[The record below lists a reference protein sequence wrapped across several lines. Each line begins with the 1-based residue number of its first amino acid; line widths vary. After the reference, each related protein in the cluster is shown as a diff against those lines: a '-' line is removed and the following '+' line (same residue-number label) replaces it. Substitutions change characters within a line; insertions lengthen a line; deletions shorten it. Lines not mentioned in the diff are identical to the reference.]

1 MHDPEIQSF
10 NLSFKFVLFYRML
23 IFVSFKTG
31 DNGDFNVQIWELQR
45 NGRVVFVARDFL
57 TLQP

>member
-1 MHDPEIQSF
+1 MKAYVYICKHKHKHKRAMHDPEIQSF

-31 DNGDFNVQIWELQR
+31 DNGDFNVQI
-45 NGRVVFVARDFL
+45 
-57 TLQP
+57 